1 VVRGGLAAARLM
13 GGQNPKLDI
22 AINSLQ
28 LSGSGKD
35 LALSFTV
42 PPEVLDM
49 ANGIAG
55 LKNLASGKH

>member
-1 VVRGGLAAARLM
+1 M
-13 GGQNPKLDI
+13 GGQNPKLDV

-28 LSGSGKD
+28 LSGAGKE
-35 LALSFTV
+35 LSLSFTV

-49 ANGIAG
+49 ANGLAG